1 MTAPYAELHTHSC
14 FSLLDAPCQPEQLV
28 ERAAELGYHHL
39 ALTDHD
45 ALHGAIRFTRAA
57 ERVGIH
63 PVIGAEVTME
73 DGSHLTILAEN
84 ERGYATL
91 ARLLSAARLG
101 WPTPDG
107 PQPHSSS
114 TASPSRGTLTEDYP
128 VLSGTTARPPV
139 ALPWRWLAEYH
150 DGLIILTGC
159 RRGPLAHALA
169 RGDRQRAML
178 LAQRFAELF
187 GSTHCFVELADHG
200 ERGDRERLHELAALA
215 EAAKLPAVVTG
226 NVHYLDSEGWRL
238 QDLLV
243 CIREK
248 ITVDTP
254 HPARKTSARYRLS
267 RPSEMAAR
275 FRNFPEAI
283 ANTVRLA
290 ERCHVSLDFR
300 TVRFPSLP
308 HLIPPGETASA
319 VLRRTAYQGARR
331 RYGELSE
338 PVVRQ
343 LEHELGVI
351 ERLGVAEF
359 FLICADLASR
369 FRGRGRGSAADSL
382 VAYCLGITQVD
393 PLAHRLLFERFLNE
407 ERPSMPDIDID
418 FGIEDRERALAYVYA
433 TYGVEHAAMVCNYVT
448 FQARSAIR
456 DLGRA
461 FALPGEVIEEL
472 AASQGRFGEPLAGI
486 ARRLAR
492 HLPADCQ
499 RRLAWL
505 VRFAPQLEDIPRHL
519 SVHVGGMVITGRPI
533 VEITTVEPS
542 RMPGRIII
550 GWDKRDIEE
559 AGLIKTDLLCVR
571 ALSVVYETVELI
583 ERASGLR
590 IDLEQLPLDDPA
602 VYRLLQE
609 ADTIGTYQ
617 VESRAQQQS
626 LPRTRPERFE
636 DLIAQVAII
645 RPGPIQGGMVHPYIR
660 RRQGREPVHFLHPK
674 LEPILRET
682 LGVILYQEQV
692 LEVAMAIAGMS
703 AGQADAFRR
712 AMGSKRSR
720 AAMEALRE
728 DFLAGAER
736 NGVPR
741 PIAEQIFAQ
750 MAAFA
755 EFGFCKSH
763 AAALARTAYETLWL
777 RAHYPAALLCALLN
791 NQPMG
796 FYAPEVLIWD
806 ALRRGIR
813 VLPPD
818 LLVSEE
824 RTMLEGNPVSGPV
837 RLGLAHIRTIGSTTA
852 AAIVTARQKA
862 PFSDPLDVVRCVP
875 LTPEQVE
882 ALVLVGAFDRLA
894 PGWDR
899 RQLLWKLLSAE
910 TVCGYQRT
918 RENRTTSR
926 CKRAVHATPA
936 PATTRLLTVPEPPAQ
951 LPPINPTE
959 QTLFDYAI
967 LGFCLDRHLMQL
979 YQRQRVLLR
988 VTPAGEVRQLPKGT
1002 RARVAGLVVCRQ
1014 APPTAHGVLFLTL
1027 EDETGLINVIVPPA
1041 VREQFRT
1048 LLRRQPVLVVEGHV
1062 EREGALTSLVAEE
1075 VRTLGHPTPLLQER
1089 VSMLSHDFH

>member
-1 MTAPYAELHTHSC
+1 MPAPYAELHAHSC

-28 ERAAELGYHHL
+28 ERAAALGYEHL

-45 ALHGAIRFTRAA
+45 ALHGVVRFVRAA
-57 ERVGIH
+57 ERVGLH
-63 PVIGAEVTME
+63 PIVGAEVTLE
-73 DGSHLTILAEN
+73 DGSHLTLLAED

-91 ARLLSAARLG
+91 SRLLSAARLG
-101 WPTPDG
+101 WPSPEG
-107 PQPHSSS
+107 PGDDER
-114 TASPSRGTLTEDYP
+114 ALAGSPERR
-128 VLSGTTARPPV
+128 AV
-139 ALPWRWLAEYH
+139 ALPWSWLRDFH
-150 DGLIILTGC
+150 DGLIVLTGC
-159 RRGPLAHALA
+159 RHGPLARALA
-169 RGDRQRAML
+169 RGARSAAWHW
-178 LAQRFAELF
+178 AQRLARLF
-187 GSTHCFVELADHG
+187 GPQHCFVELQDHG
-200 ERGDRERLHELAALA
+200 ERGDRELVSELAALA
-215 EAAKLPAVVTG
+215 AAAKLPVVATG
-226 NVHYLDSEGWRL
+226 NVHYVDELSWQL

-243 CIREK
+243 CIREG

-254 HPARKTSARYRLS
+254 HPARKRSAAYRLVAPE
-267 RPSEMAAR
+267 RMARR
-275 FRNFPEAI
+275 FRSCPEAL
-283 ANTVRLA
+283 ANTLRIA
-290 ERCHVSLDFR
+290 ERCRVTLDFR
-300 TVRFPSLP
+300 QVRFPPLP
-308 HLIPPGETASA
+308 HLVPPGETAMQ
-319 VLRRTAYQGARR
+319 VLRRWAYEGARR

-351 ERLGVAEF
+351 ERLAVAEF
-359 FLICADLASR
+359 FLICADLANR

-407 ERPSMPDIDID
+407 ERPTMPDIDID
-418 FGIEDRERALAYVYA
+418 FGLADRERAIAYVYA
-433 TYGVEHAAMVCNYVT
+433 TYGVERAAMVCNFVT

-456 DLGRA
+456 DLGRV
-461 FALPGEVIEEL
+461 FGLPTEIVDEL
-472 AASQGRFGEPLAGI
+472 AKSQGRLGEPLHAVAHALATGLPVE
-486 ARRLAR
+486 ARRRLAQ
-492 HLPADCQ
+492 LV
-499 RRLAWL
+499 RLA
-505 VRFAPQLEDIPRHL
+505 PHLEGIPRHL

-533 VEITTVEPS
+533 VELAPVEPS
-542 RMPGRIII
+542 RLPGRIVL

-571 ALSVVYETVELI
+571 ALGVVHEAVELI
-583 ERASGLR
+583 EHASGVRL
-590 IDLEQLPLDDPA
+590 DLERLPLDDPA

-660 RRQGREPVHFLHPK
+660 RRQGLEPVRYLHPK

-692 LEVAMAIAGMS
+692 LEVAMAIAGLT

-720 AAMEALRE
+720 AAMEALRS

-741 PIAEQIFAQ
+741 PVTERIFAQ

-777 RAHYPAALLCALLN
+777 RVYYPAALLCALLN

-818 LLVSEE
+818 VTVSQV
-824 RTMLEGNPVSGPV
+824 RATLAGDPRRGPV
-837 RLGLAHIRTIGSTTA
+837 RLGLAAVRAVGPA
-852 AAIVTARQKA
+852 AAERIVAARA
-862 PFSDPLDVVRCVP
+862 AHPFRDAADVVRRTE

-882 ALVLVGAFDRLA
+882 ALVLVGAFDALA
-894 PGWDR
+894 AGLGR
-899 RQLLWKLLSAE
+899 RELLWHLLAVAAE
-910 TVCGYQRT
+910 RT
-918 RENRTTSR
+918 E
-926 CKRAVHATPA
+926 P
-936 PATTRLLTVPEPPAQ
+936 PRLLDVAEPPVP
-951 LPPINPTE
+951 LTDPDTVE
-959 QTLFDYAI
+959 QTFLDYAI
-967 LGFCLDRHLMQL
+967 LGFCLDRHLMEL
-979 YQRQRVLLR
+979 YARQRRILR
-988 VTPAGEVRQLPKGT
+988 VVPAGRLRSLPHGA

-1014 APPTAHGVLFLTL
+1014 APPTARGVLFLTL
-1027 EDETGLINVIVPPA
+1027 EDETGLVNVIVPPA
-1041 VREQFRT
+1041 VREQFRAV
-1048 LLRRQPVLVVEGHV
+1048 LRRQPVLVVEGRV
-1062 EREGALTSLVAEE
+1062 EREGSLASLVAEE
-1075 VRTLGHPTPLLQER
+1075 VRPLGRPSNPLSER
-1089 VSMLSHDFH
+1089 VGTLSHDFR